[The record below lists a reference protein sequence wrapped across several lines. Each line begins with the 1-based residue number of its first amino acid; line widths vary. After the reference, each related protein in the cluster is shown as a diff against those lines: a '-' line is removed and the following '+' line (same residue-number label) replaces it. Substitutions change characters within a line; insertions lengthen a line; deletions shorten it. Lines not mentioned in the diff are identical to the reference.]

1 MTAPAPGDD
10 AEEGAPVG
18 EASTVGIRWLPVALI
33 ALLLIP
39 LNTGWIA
46 NSEMRTGVT
55 EITISTLFIG
65 VTFILFLLTLGNL
78 AVRRVSGAR
87 VALNQAELMMLYS
100 ALSMSSVVA
109 GVGHLGFFMPFLS
122 NPFWFDKENGWA
134 PFLHLLPG
142 YVGPRDPAVLK
153 PFYEGH
159 STFFQPQMIHAW
171 IGPLV
176 VWSVFFLIVL
186 WTTLCL
192 AVVIRRRWADEEHLP
207 FPVIALPLEMTR
219 PAAPLYRNRL
229 LWAGFAIPLL
239 LHSINSLSTIY
250 PTIPSFPINS
260 AKDLM
265 SGANFPWNALS
276 PMFGGIHPCAVGFGY
291 LVNTDVLFS
300 IWFFYLVRKA
310 FNLWG
315 VLQNW
320 RDLNGGQFGDGS
332 NQFPFTSYQAWG
344 AWLALGVAILWQG
357 RSYFKGYFARAV
369 KGDPTGEERR
379 EPMSARAAVLGVL
392 GGFVLLCAFIWSSGG
407 SWWLPVV
414 FFTIYI
420 LIMVTLARLEAETAV
435 LSPYLMWVD
444 PQSIIATV
452 GGTFGMAK
460 MDAVHLG
467 MMSWFNSDYRA
478 AAMPHQLQA
487 FVGQD
492 RARGRMR
499 PVVAALM
506 LAAVVALV
514 SALIWDLQL
523 YYVNGAATGNVN
535 QWRISEGSRPW
546 NNVAKWMGH
555 PEGTNGTAILNMVIG
570 AAITGVLAYLRGR
583 FIQFPLSPAAFVLNT
598 SWANDLFWLD
608 MLIAWGFKV
617 TLLRYGG
624 SKKYAA
630 ALPFFLGLILG
641 DFVTGSFWSV
651 VGMVMHLD
659 LFRTFST

>member
-1 MTAPAPGDD
+1 MTTRNNETEPA
-10 AEEGAPVG
+10 AAVG
-18 EASTVGIRWLPVALI
+18 EREYQSIRWLPVALI
-33 ALLLIP
+33 ALILIP

-65 VTFILFLLTLGNL
+65 VTFILFVLTLGNL
-78 AVRRVSGAR
+78 LVRKLAGAR

-100 ALSMSSVVA
+100 SLSMSSVVA
-109 GVGHLGFFMPFLS
+109 GVGHLGFFVPFLA
-122 NPFWFDKENGWA
+122 NPFHFDAQNGWTS
-134 PFLHLLPG
+134 FLHLLPS
-142 YVGPRDPAVLK
+142 YIGPRDPVILK
-153 PFYEGH
+153 GFYEGH
-159 STFFQPQMIHAW
+159 STFFQPAVIHAW

-192 AVVIRRRWADEEHLP
+192 AVVVRRRWADEEHLP
-207 FPVIALPLEMTR
+207 FPVIVLPLEMTR
-219 PAAPLYRNRL
+219 PAAPLYRNKL
-229 LWAGFAIPLL
+229 LWAGFAIPLV
-239 LHSINSLSTIY
+239 LHSINSLATIY

-265 SGANFPWNALS
+265 GGAAFPWNGLS
-276 PMFGGIHPCAVGFGY
+276 PMFGGIHPCGVGFGY

-310 FNLWG
+310 LNLWG
-315 VLQNW
+315 VMENW
-320 RDLNGGQFGDGS
+320 RDLNGGQFGDGAT
-332 NQFPFTSYQAWG
+332 QFPFTSYQAYG
-344 AWLALGVAILWQG
+344 AWLALGAAILFQG
-357 RSYFKGYFARAV
+357 RSYFKGYFKRAFE
-369 KGDPTGEERR
+369 GDPEGIERN
-379 EPMSARAAVLGVL
+379 EPISARVAVF
-392 GGFVLLCAFIWSSGG
+392 GFLAGYLLLCAFIWSTGG
-407 SWWLPVV
+407 SWWLPVA
-414 FFTIYI
+414 FFAIYV

-444 PQSIIATV
+444 PQSILTTI
-452 GGTFGMAK
+452 GGTFGLAK

-478 AAMPHQLQA
+478 AAMPHQLQG

-492 RARGRMR
+492 RANGRMR
-499 PVVAALM
+499 PIVVALM

-523 YYVNGAATGNVN
+523 YYVNGAGTGNVN

-546 NNVAKWMGH
+546 NNVAKWIGH
-555 PEGTNGTAILNMVIG
+555 PEAPKATALLNMLIG
-570 AAITGVLAYLRGR
+570 AGITGLLAYLRGR
-583 FIQFPLSPAAFVLNT
+583 FLSFPLAPAAFVLNT

-617 TLLRYGG
+617 AFLRYGG
-624 SKKYAA
+624 SKTYTA

-641 DFVTGSFWSV
+641 DFVTGSFWSL
-651 VGMVMHLD
+651 VGMYMHLD